1 MGNGPYTVLRKRPF
15 AEDES
20 VCSKA
25 RSMGAM
31 VKKPLDRMKK
41 PSKSGNHNIRAP
53 GFCSKSRKRMK
64 VNRYEGS

>member
-25 RSMGAM
+25 LSIGVVM
-31 VKKPLDRMKK
+31 KKPLDRVNKL
-41 PSKSGNHNIRAP
+41 SKSGNHNIRAP

-64 VNRYEGS
+64 VNRYACS